1 MTLIATLGRHAG
13 LSLAKPPSLV
23 QMAALR
29 RQRKAL
35 ARLDDMSL
43 RDLGL
48 TRSQVKAEAKRPVWD
63 VPANWRG

>member
-13 LSLAKPPSLV
+13 LSSAKTPSLG

-43 RDLGL
+43 RDMGL
-48 TRSQVKAEAKRPVWD
+48 TRSQAKTEALRPVWD
-63 VPANWRG
+63 VPASWRC

>member
-1 MTLIATLGRHAG
+1 MTLLAVLGRHAG
-13 LSLAKPPSLV
+13 LSSAKSPSLG

-35 ARLDDMSL
+35 TRLDDTAL
-43 RDLGL
+43 RDMGL
-48 TRSQVKAEAKRPVWD
+48 TRSDVHAEAKRPVWD

>member
-1 MTLIATLGRHAG
+1 MTLIASLGRHAG
-13 LSLAKPPSLV
+13 LSSAKTPTFG

-35 ARLDDMSL
+35 ARLDDATL

-48 TRSQVKAEAKRPVWD
+48 TRSQAEQEAKRAAWD

>member
-1 MTLIATLGRHAG
+1 MTLIATLGRHTG
-13 LSLAKPPSLV
+13 LSSVKTPSFG
-23 QMAALR
+23 QMASLR

-43 RDLGL
+43 RDMGL
-48 TRSQVKAEAKRPVWD
+48 TRAQAETEARRAAWD